1 MPNAKPVPSDDF
13 RLHLIIT
20 ETKEKAWVAVYF
32 VRKYTAAK
40 FAASGEL
47 NYAPHS

>member
-1 MPNAKPVPSDDF
+1 MNLK
-13 RLHLIIT
+13 
-20 ETKEKAWVAVYF
+20 KAALAVYF
-32 VRKYTAAK
+32 IRKYTVAK

>member
-1 MPNAKPVPSDDF
+1 MKKS
-13 RLHLIIT
+13 LL
-20 ETKEKAWVAVYF
+20 AVYF